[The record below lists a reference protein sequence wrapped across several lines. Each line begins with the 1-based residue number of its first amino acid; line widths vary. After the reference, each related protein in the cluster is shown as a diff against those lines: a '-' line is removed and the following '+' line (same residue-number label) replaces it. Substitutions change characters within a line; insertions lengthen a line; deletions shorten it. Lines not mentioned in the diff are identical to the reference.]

1 MKKRSV
7 ISLSLC
13 LTLLFSLLSNMLAGA
28 AYAKESRAAIVVS
41 VKGTVMVT
49 KAGGSTEYRAFDEMS
64 LNQGD
69 HIRTEDESSIVLQ
82 VVDQEDE
89 VTIGPNTEMYIS
101 SLLESDEGGKKSK
114 LKVWA
119 GSLWFKVKKL
129 VNADDEFEVETPT
142 AVMSVRGSNGY
153 IETMYGQLFALMTSG
168 VLETTTTGGDGSS
181 DSIHISPG
189 QQIQQSGEQ
198 TDDLAQNVT
207 PLDIKSFV
215 ANASPDIIHALLTSI
230 QEIREENEQF
240 VQDLSSG
247 TKSVDSR
254 TGLSLG
260 TPELQQQFGSNLTNL
275 LANIAKEAIDSNKIP
290 ASEVNDLIAKANE
303 GVTGER
309 IDLNNVKPFDPSV
322 GLDPEVQRTKAE
334 KMQQQQEQRQAAQE
348 RERQQQQERQ
358 NQNQALLD
366 RLNAARQQLEEAN
379 NKAREEAQQRANEA
393 FQQQQGG
400 TGNTG
405 GNTGGNTNTPGG
417 TAGTG
422 GNTGGGNT
430 GGGGTGGGGG
440 EEQDTTPPELAIV
453 HPTAQPYLVNAASQE
468 VSVYA
473 EQGAIVTIYKGD
485 AAAPLDTKTGLGPT
499 TKVTFAVTLAEGTNT
514 FKVTAADSS
523 GNVATKTATLEL
535 DTVSP
540 TLTIS
545 TPANEVT
552 TVNAKPQNIV
562 LQAEQGAML
571 GLYKGDAT
579 TPLETATGAGATNV
593 TFTLNDLAEGEN
605 SYKVTATDAAGNVT
619 AKTVKYVLN
628 TSAPELSIQHPT
640 HETNVVRTKPQTIE
654 VRAAQGISLSLYRG
668 DSITPL
674 ETKQGDGTTNVM
686 FTVQELAE
694 GLNTFKV
701 TARDAA
707 GNTASQ
713 TVNYVLDTLAPSLV
727 VSHPANEATYVN
739 SKPQSIVLQA
749 EQGASVGLYKGN
761 TPTPVET
768 ATGLGEANITFALHD
783 LTEGTN
789 TYSIVAID
797 KAGNVT
803 SKTIHYVLIT
813 SGPSLAI
820 VHPYSEVEDKTHYVN
835 SNEQTIRAQVSEGIT
850 VRLYKGTN
858 LEPIDTLTGLSSY
871 PVEFLN
877 LGLVEGLNTYRV
889 TATDSLGNVSEKSVN
904 YFLDTTAPGL
914 EVIPDG
920 IVHVNAIEQ
929 SIFVYA
935 EEGAAVN
942 LYRNGSMGTPLAS
955 ATGLGMTTKFPFALN
970 DLAEGTNAY
979 VIVATDAAFNIS
991 SAPVTFEVDTV
1002 PPAIPIVTAPTNNWT
1017 VNVNKPSFAG
1027 TAEIGSIVK
1036 VAIDEEHNEY
1046 LAFVDSM
1053 GNWSYIS
1060 LTELSEG
1067 PHMFMVKATD
1077 VAGNTT
1083 SLPNWVNFVVDT
1095 AGPNV
1100 PTVTAPTNGAL
1111 VNTSQP
1117 TISGTTDIGSTVTIT
1132 LDGADY
1138 AANVTGTGS
1147 WSFTPTAALS
1157 EGSHSFTVKATDA
1170 AGNTSAA
1177 TSAISFKVDTTPPGV
1192 PMVTAPTNGTTV
1204 IGKRPVI
1211 KGTTEVGS
1219 SVAIKLDNSDVSAA
1233 IDGSGNW
1240 SYTPT
1245 ADLTEG
1251 LHTFKVKAR
1260 DAAGNESAESSEYS
1274 FTAAVPEVELI
1285 APSSATIGMP
1295 FGIEVA
1301 LNNFDKLYAIEVH
1314 LEYTNAA
1321 VYEYAEPSY
1330 LIESIFN
1337 NPDTSV
1343 SDHSE
1348 MLDSGTRTF
1357 TYVATQFSNG
1367 TTPVAN
1373 FPAFTEQRPLFALAL
1388 SSELMEPVTVR
1399 IKRVIAVDKDA
1410 NVVGDSEQPATL
1422 KLVNP
1427 IITFNTIGGV

>member
-28 AYAKESRAAIVVS
+28 AFAKESRAAIVVS

-49 KAGGSTEYRAFDEMS
+49 KAGGSTEYRAFDDMS

-168 VLETTTTGGDGSS
+168 VLETTTSSGDGSS

-198 TDDLAQNVT
+198 PGDLAENVT

-230 QEIREENEQF
+230 QDIREENEQF
-240 VQDLSSG
+240 VQDLGSG

-275 LANIAKEAIDSNKIP
+275 LANIAKEAIDSNKLP

-303 GVTGER
+303 GATGER
-309 IDLNNVKPFDPSV
+309 IDLNNVKPFDTSV
-322 GLDPEVQRTKAE
+322 GLNPDVQKAKEEQLQRQQELRQSALDRE
-334 KMQQQQEQRQAAQE
+334 KQQQLDKIS
-348 RERQQQQERQ
+348 Q
-358 NQNQALLD
+358 NQNLAD
-366 RLNAARQQLEEAN
+366 RLAAERQRQEQGNANAKNEE
-379 NKAREEAQQRANEA
+379 QQRTNET
-393 FQQQQGG
+393 FQQQGG

-405 GNTGGNTNTPGG
+405 GGTGGNTTTPGG

-422 GNTGGGNT
+422 GSTGGGNT

-440 EEQDTTPPELAIV
+440 EEPDNTPPELAIA
-453 HPTAQPYLVNAASQE
+453 HPTAQPYLVNTASQE

-473 EQGAIVTIYKGD
+473 KQGSTVTIYKGD
-485 AAAPLDTKTGLGPT
+485 ATIPLDTKTGLGAT
-499 TKVTFAVTLAEGTNT
+499 TKVTFAVTLVEGANT

-523 GNVATKTATLEL
+523 GNVTTKTATLEL

-545 TPANEVT
+545 VPANEIT
-552 TVNAKPQNIV
+552 TVNTKPQNIV
-562 LQAEQGAML
+562 LHAEQGSSVS
-571 GLYKGDAT
+571 LYKGNAT
-579 TPLETATGAGATNV
+579 TPLETATGAGATSVTFTLNDLAEGENSYKVTATDTAGNVTTKTLKYVLNTSAPGLSIKHPTLETNTVRTKPQTIEVEAAQGISVSLYKDEATTPLETKQGSGTSTVVFAINDLAEGTNVFKVTATDAAGNTASRTVKYVLDTVAPDLAISHPANEIAYVNAKPQTIVLQSEQGAHVSLYKGDGTTPLDTATGAGATNV

-619 AKTVKYVLN
+619 TKIVKYVLN

-654 VRAAQGISLSLYRG
+654 VRAAQGISLSLYKG
-668 DSITPL
+668 DSLTPL
-674 ETKQGDGTTNVM
+674 ETKQGNGTTNVV
-686 FTVQELAE
+686 FTVQDLAE

-727 VSHPANEATYVN
+727 VSHPTNEVTYVN
-739 SKPQSIVLQA
+739 SKPQGIVLQA
-749 EQGASVGLYKGN
+749 EQGASVGLYNGN
-761 TPTPVET
+761 SPTPIET
-768 ATGLGEANITFALHD
+768 ATGLGEASITFTLND
-783 LTEGTN
+783 LVEGTN

-797 KAGNVT
+797 AAGNVT
-803 SKTIHYVLIT
+803 SKTVHFVLIT

-820 VHPYSEVEDKTHYVN
+820 VHPYSGVEGNTYYVG
-835 SNEQTIRAQVSEGIT
+835 SNEQSIRAQVSEGIT

-858 LEPIDTLTGLSSY
+858 PEPIDTLTGLSSY

-877 LGLVEGLNTYRV
+877 LGLVEGLNTFRV
-889 TATDSLGNVSEKSVN
+889 TATDSLGNVSEKSVK
-904 YFLDTTAPGL
+904 YFLDTIVPGL
-914 EVIPDG
+914 EVTPSG
-920 IVHVNAIEQ
+920 IVHVNALAQ

-935 EEGAAVN
+935 EEGTAVN
-942 LYRNGSMGTPLAS
+942 LYRSGSETPLAS

-970 DLAEGTNAY
+970 DLSEGTNAF
-979 VIVATDAAFNIS
+979 VIVATDSAFNVS
-991 SAPVTFEVDTV
+991 SSFVTFEVDTV
-1002 PPAIPIVTAPTNNWT
+1002 PPAIPIVTAPTNNST
-1017 VNVNKPSFAG
+1017 VNVNKPSFTG
-1027 TAEIGSIVK
+1027 TAEVGSIVK
-1036 VAIDEEHNEY
+1036 VAIDEEQNEY

-1053 GNWSYIS
+1053 GNWSYSS
-1060 LTELSEG
+1060 LTELSDG

-1077 VAGNTT
+1077 IAGNTT
-1083 SLPNWVNFVVDT
+1083 SLPNWVN
-1095 AGPNV
+1095 
-1100 PTVTAPTNGAL
+1100 L
-1111 VNTSQP
+1111 V
-1117 TISGTTDIGSTVTIT
+1117 
-1132 LDGADY
+1132 
-1138 AANVTGTGS
+1138 
-1147 WSFTPTAALS
+1147 
-1157 EGSHSFTVKATDA
+1157 
-1170 AGNTSAA
+1170 
-1177 TSAISFKVDTTPPGV
+1177 VDTTPPGV
-1192 PMVTAPTNGTTV
+1192 PVVTAP
-1204 IGKRPVI
+1204 
-1211 KGTTEVGS
+1211 
-1219 SVAIKLDNSDVSAA
+1219 A
-1233 IDGSGNW
+1233 
-1240 SYTPT
+1240 
-1245 ADLTEG
+1245 
-1251 LHTFKVKAR
+1251 
-1260 DAAGNESAESSEYS
+1260 
-1274 FTAAVPEVELI
+1274 
-1285 APSSATIGMP
+1285 
-1295 FGIEVA
+1295 
-1301 LNNFDKLYAIEVH
+1301 
-1314 LEYTNAA
+1314 
-1321 VYEYAEPSY
+1321 
-1330 LIESIFN
+1330 
-1337 NPDTSV
+1337 
-1343 SDHSE
+1343 
-1348 MLDSGTRTF
+1348 
-1357 TYVATQFSNG
+1357 
-1367 TTPVAN
+1367 
-1373 FPAFTEQRPLFALAL
+1373 
-1388 SSELMEPVTVR
+1388 
-1399 IKRVIAVDKDA
+1399 
-1410 NVVGDSEQPATL
+1410 
-1422 KLVNP
+1422 
-1427 IITFNTIGGV
+1427 